1 MFTLQE
7 QQSRKRRVKKK
18 CCDGV
23 AVKCLPCG
31 SQLGAENE
39 MPQRSET
46 ERMLAP
52 SEYGQ
57 VSAGQ
62 ATAIQGI
69 KLAASLALA
78 MIPVVGWAAAILIN
92 IPVVGDKIFNFG
104 MKYDP
109 LVKTIMKS
117 LRKATPMENC
127 MNAWKYPEEKARFIQ
142 GMLSGTTPYSISNEI
157 RQEYK
162 LQRAREM
169 PVPEYGVRQSNMLA
183 IFTRLVDQNSQIL
196 QYECAT
202 RGEVRGQTG
211 TSSDDRA
218 KVDQFWADLK
228 EAARQEEY
236 SNLVGVLGIVV
247 AQKQQVMQETR
258 TAAIQFKLPEGVTSI
273 TKGGVLMV
281 DPTKSMNKVILTAPM
296 GAQHTIKAQQSGI
309 PGMRN

>member
-7 QQSRKRRVKKK
+7 QQAQKRRIKKK

-23 AVKCLPCG
+23 EVKCLPCG
-31 SQLGAENE
+31 SQLGAEDE

-46 ERMLAP
+46 EKMLAP

-62 ATAIQGI
+62 TTAITGI
-69 KLAASLALA
+69 KLAASIALA

-104 MKYDP
+104 LKYDP
-109 LVKTIMKS
+109 LVKGIMKS

-127 MNAWKYPEEKARFIQ
+127 MNAWKYPEEKARFLQ
-142 GMLSGTTPYSISNEI
+142 GKVSGVVPYPVSNEI

-169 PVPEYGVRQSNMLA
+169 PVPDYGARQGNILA
-183 IFTRLVDQNSQIL
+183 IFLRMVNENSQIL

-202 RGEVRGQTG
+202 RAEVRGTTG
-211 TSSDDRA
+211 TTSEDRV
-218 KVDQFWADLK
+218 KVEQFWSDMK

-236 SNLVGVLGIVV
+236 TNIVGVLGVVV
-247 AQKQQVMQETR
+247 AQKQQAMQETR
-258 TAAIQFKLPEGVTSI
+258 KAATLFQLPEGVTSI
-273 TKGGVLMV
+273 TKGGVLML
-281 DPTKSMNKVILTAPM
+281 DPSKSTNKVILSAPAEAIKTAKTPVKNSL
-296 GAQHTIKAQQSGI
+296 IYS
-309 PGMRN
+309 